1 MISKPTLEEVAAS
14 ELRNRILTG
23 QIPSGTRLVESFWSE
38 EFGIS
43 RHSIRAAFQ
52 RLSDTGLANRSSYV
66 GWSVAEFHEA
76 DLREIA
82 EVRAALEGF
91 AAGLAAKRKDRPD
104 SALKTALEHLGQA
117 IAANQDI
124 DEADHA
130 FHIAIVEASGNSR
143 LIAQHRSISDQL
155 AFAIRT
161 ANLTGDPKS
170 QLQQQHAH
178 MLELVL
184 NGKAAPA
191 ERAFR
196 EHALAV
202 LERKSS

>member
-1 MISKPTLEEVAAS
+1 MISKPTLEEVAAN

-23 QIPSGTRLVESFWSE
+23 QIPSGTRLVESVWSD

-52 RLSDTGLANRSSYV
+52 RLSDTGLANRSSYI
-66 GWSVAEFHEA
+66 GWSVAEFQA
-76 DLREIA
+76 SDLREIA

-91 AAGLAAKRKDRPD
+91 AAGLAAKRKDRPN
-104 SALKTALEHLGQA
+104 AALEQVLEGLGQA
-117 IAANQDI
+117 ITADKGI

-130 FHIAIVEASGNSR
+130 FHVAIVEASGNSR

-161 ANLTGDPKS
+161 ANVTGNPKD

-184 NGKAAPA
+184 NGKAAQA
-191 ERAFR
+191 EKAFR

>member
-161 ANLTGDPKS
+161 ANLTGDPKH

-184 NGKAAPA
+184 QGKAAPA

>member
-1 MISKPTLEEVAAS
+1 MISKPTLEEVAAN

-23 QIPSGTRLVESFWSE
+23 QIPSGARLIESVWSD

-52 RLSDTGLANRSSYV
+52 RLSDTGLANRSSYI

-82 EVRAALEGF
+82 ELRAALEGF
-91 AAGLAAKRKDRPD
+91 AAGLTAKRRDRPD
-104 SALKTALEHLGQA
+104 SVLELALERLSQA
-117 IAANQDI
+117 ITLTEGI
-124 DEADHA
+124 DEADHT
-130 FHIAIVEASGNSR
+130 FHVAIVEASGNSR
-143 LIAQHRSISDQL
+143 LLAQHRSISDQL
-155 AFAIRT
+155 SFAIRT
-161 ANLTGDPKS
+161 ANLTGNPTI
-170 QLQQQHAH
+170 QLQQHAH
-178 MLELVL
+178 MLELIL
-184 NGKAAPA
+184 RGKATQA
-191 ERAFR
+191 EKAFR